1 MTNNTVVE
9 MRNIVKTFPGVI
21 ALNGADFICRAGEV
35 HALMGQN
42 GAGKST
48 IMKVLA
54 GVYQPDSGEI
64 RLNGEPVTVTS
75 PHHAQQLGI
84 SIIYQELNL
93 LPDMNVAENVFLGR
107 EPRNK
112 LGFVDA
118 RKLEAQASEVLHR
131 LGVDISPRT
140 KVGRLSVAQQ
150 QMIEIAKALSVNAQ
164 VVIMDEP
171 SATLG
176 GQDLEHVF
184 EVISALKQQ
193 GVAVIYI
200 SHRLA
205 EIYQVADWVTIFK
218 DGEVIA
224 DRSIKELDRAE
235 LVQMMIGRKF
245 SEAFPPR
252 GSTVGEPMLTVKNL
266 HCQNVLHDINLAVH
280 SGEVVGISGLIGA
293 GRSEL
298 AQAIFGAR
306 KIDRG
311 QIEINGEPVS
321 INGPRDAMRY
331 SIGYL
336 PESRKEEGF
345 VTGQSVR
352 HNSALPSLDQRQQFK
367 FIKNGAEKQAVV
379 ENVKNLNVK
388 TPGINQE
395 VQFLSGGNQ
404 QKVVLAKWLIT
415 GSNLLIFDE
424 PTRGIDVGAKGEIW
438 NLMRELANQGRAILM
453 ISSELPEVIGMSDR
467 IAVMHKGR
475 IAGILPGGEATE
487 EQVMTLATYGAEG
500 EDHDN

>member
-1 MTNNTVVE
+1 MTNTVVE
-9 MRNIVKTFPGVI
+9 MRNIIKTFPGVI
-21 ALNGADFICRAGEV
+21 ALNNVNFTCRAGEV

-48 IMKVLA
+48 LMKILA
-54 GVYQPDSGEI
+54 GAYQPDSGDI
-64 RLNGEPVTVTS
+64 RLKGQSVSITS

-112 LGFVDA
+112 LGFVNA
-118 RKLEAQASEVLHR
+118 RQLETQAQEVLHR
-131 LGVDISPRT
+131 LGVDLSPRT

-176 GQDLEHVF
+176 GQDLERVF

-218 DGEVIA
+218 DGQVIA

-235 LVQMMIGRKF
+235 LVRMMIGQSF
-245 SEAFPPR
+245 SEVFPSR
-252 GSTVGEPMLTVKNL
+252 GTTVGEPVLTVKDL
-266 HCQNVLHDINLAVH
+266 SCQNVLKDINLTIH

-306 KIDRG
+306 PIDRG
-311 QIEINGEPVS
+311 EIEINGQPVS
-321 INGPRDAMRY
+321 LKGPRDAMRY

-336 PESRKEEGF
+336 PESRKAEGF
-345 VTGQSVR
+345 VSGQSVR
-352 HNSALPSLDQRQQFK
+352 HNAALPSLNQRQQLT
-367 FIKNGAEKQAVV
+367 FIKNGAEKEAVV
-379 ENVKNLNVK
+379 QNVRDLRVR
-388 TPGINQE
+388 TPSIDQE

-404 QKVVLAKWLIT
+404 QKVVLSKWLIT

-438 NLMRELANQGRAILM
+438 NLMRDLANQGRAILM
-453 ISSELPEVIGMSDR
+453 ISSELPEVMGMSDR
-467 IAVMHKGR
+467 IVVMHKGR
-475 IAGILPGGEATE
+475 IAGILPGDTATE
-487 EQVMTLATYGAEG
+487 EQVMTLATYGA
-500 EDHDN
+500 DHDH

>member
-1 MTNNTVVE
+1 M
-9 MRNIVKTFPGVI
+9 I
-21 ALNGADFICRAGEV
+21 ALNGADFTCRAGEV

-64 RLNGEPVTVTS
+64 RLNGQPVTVHS

-118 RKLEAQASEVLHR
+118 RKLESQAQEVLHR

-150 QMIEIAKALSVNAQ
+150 QMIEIAKALSVNAN

-205 EIYQVADWVTIFK
+205 EIYQVADWITIFK

-224 DRSIKELDRAE
+224 DRSIAELDRTE

-252 GSTVGEPMLTVKNL
+252 GSTVGEPALAVKNL
-266 HCQNVLHDINLAVH
+266 HCQNVLHDINLTVH

-306 KIDRG
+306 PIDQG
-311 QIEINGEPVS
+311 HVEINGEPVS
-321 INGPRDAMRY
+321 IKGPRDAMRY

-352 HNSALPSLDQRQQFK
+352 HNSALPSLDQRQQFQ
-367 FIKNGAEKQAVV
+367 FIKNGVEKEAVV

-415 GSNLLIFDE
+415 GSNLLMFDE

-438 NLMRELANQGRAILM
+438 NLMRDLANQGRAILM

-475 IAGILPGGEATE
+475 IAGILPGEGATE
-487 EQVMTLATYGAEG
+487 EQVMTLATYGAKG
-500 EDHDN
+500 ADHDN